1 MRLVADARPD
11 ADFVNRVL
19 AALDHARLGYF
30 ERAERNEL
38 VGPLEV
44 VVLQRRLVDL
54 LGEFRLVLR
63 IGLHRIE
70 VLWTLDEGAI
80 EDALAA
86 LGRRIRI
93 VPDFAAAAEKQQ
105 ADQEDAHANSIIR
118 RWDSSPARKFW

>member
-11 ADFVNRVL
+11 ADFVNSEL
-19 AALDHARLGYF
+19 AALNHARLGHL

-38 VGPLEV
+38 VGALEV
-44 VVLQRRLVDL
+44 VVLQRRLVHL
-54 LGEFRLVLR
+54 LGEFCLVIR

-80 EDALAA
+80 EDALAT

-93 VPDFAAAAEKQQ
+93 VPDFTAAAEK
-105 ADQEDAHANSIIR
+105 
-118 RWDSSPARKFW
+118 